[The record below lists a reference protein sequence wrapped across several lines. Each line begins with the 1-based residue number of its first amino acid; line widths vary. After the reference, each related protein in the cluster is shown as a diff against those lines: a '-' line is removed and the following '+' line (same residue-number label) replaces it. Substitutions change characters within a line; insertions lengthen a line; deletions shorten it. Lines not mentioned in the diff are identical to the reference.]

1 MTIEVRQML
10 IRSVITESPEPAPA
24 HRPVAAPELE
34 RAREQILKE
43 CKAWLA
49 EQLRG
54 LNER

>member
-10 IRSVITESPEPAPA
+10 IRSLITESPDPAPA
-24 HRPVAAPELE
+24 LPRAASAELE
-34 RAREQILKE
+34 RLREQVLKE

-54 LNER
+54 KNER